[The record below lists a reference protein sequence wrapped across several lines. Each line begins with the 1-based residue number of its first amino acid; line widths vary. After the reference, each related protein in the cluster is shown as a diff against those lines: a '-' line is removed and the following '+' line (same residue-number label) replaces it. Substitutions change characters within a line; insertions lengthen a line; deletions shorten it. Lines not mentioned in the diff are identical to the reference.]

1 MPFEIFDSSADDN
14 FDSPLTRGDAE
25 LFAEEADWPE
35 ELSLLAG
42 QLSADAARLAAIYPV
57 DRTNV
62 GRGESNLPTVA
73 AAEVTASDVAAADAS
88 PAVFA
93 SAAIG
98 WISSTRG
105 ARWIAAAAVLAL
117 ASLATFSAY
126 PPLDPVVAPN
136 AAPAV
141 LIAAN
146 AVQIAAN
153 GEAGAGTQDAALLE
167 ATGLFEA
174 SGLFEESGFENLSS
188 PAQEA
193 LLDLFEDDQLAQASL
208 SI

>member
-14 FDSPLTRGDAE
+14 FDSPLTRDDAE

-42 QLSADAARLAAIYPV
+42 QLSADAARLAAIYPA
-57 DRTNV
+57 DRTDV
-62 GRGESNLPTVA
+62 GRGAKGIQGRGANELPTVA
-73 AAEVTASDVAAADAS
+73 TAEVS
-88 PAVFA
+88 PTVV
-93 SAAIG
+93 G
-98 WISSTRG
+98 WTGALRG
-105 ARWIAAAAVLAL
+105 PRWIAAAAVLAM
-117 ASLATFSAY
+117 APLATFFAY
-126 PPLDPVVAPN
+126 PSLDPVVAPN

-141 LIAAN
+141 
-146 AVQIAAN
+146 QIAAN
-153 GEAGAGTQDAALLE
+153 LEVGAAPQDTALLE